1 MFIPFETLPSTA
13 RLWIYQSNRPL
24 NDGEEKSLRLA
35 LQEFCDQWKA
45 HGQDL
50 RTSFRIEHHQFL
62 ILAVDEDY
70 NDASGCSIDGSVR
83 ILKSLQQETGVNFFD
98 RGRVAFLLNNEVK
111 SFPLQELK
119 SLFASGRLTHSS
131 LAFDNLV
138 GVKSDFDK
146 AWLSPVEKTWLVK
159 YLPKPAVAQ

>member
-1 MFIPFETLPSTA
+1 MFTPFETLPSTA

-24 NDGEEKSLRLA
+24 SDGEEKSLGLV

-83 ILKSLQQETGVNFFD
+83 ILKSLQQETGINFFD
-98 RGRVAFLLNNEVK
+98 RGQVAFLLNNEVK

-138 GVKSDFDK
+138 AVKSDFDK
-146 AWLSPVEKTWLVK
+146 AWPSPVEKTWLVK
-159 YLPKPAVAQ
+159 YLPKPAVAH